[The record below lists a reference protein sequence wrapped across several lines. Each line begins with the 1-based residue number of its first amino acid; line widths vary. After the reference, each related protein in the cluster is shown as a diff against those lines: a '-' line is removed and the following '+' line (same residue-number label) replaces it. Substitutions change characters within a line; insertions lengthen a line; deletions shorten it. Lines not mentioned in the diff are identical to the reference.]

1 MQTFQDRLRS
11 LIDALGITKTKFAED
26 LHVSSAFVSML
37 CSGKSLPSDR
47 TIADICR
54 KYNVSEAWL
63 RTGEG
68 EMKQKLTRNQE
79 IAEFMGVVMH
89 DPDDSPR
96 KRFVSII
103 SKLSVDEWQLLAE
116 IAKKWPRTVTAL
128 GSFFYATSPRMKR
141 QTRSSCSVVAS
152 RSMRRMSC
160 R

>member
-54 KYNVSEAWL
+54 KYNVSETWL

-79 IAEFMGVVMH
+79 IAEFMASIMR
-89 DPDDSPR
+89 DPDDAPR
-96 KRFVSII
+96 KRFISIV
-103 SKLSVDEWQLLAE
+103 SKLDIEEWQLLDA
-116 IAKKWPRTVTAL
+116 IAKKWTEDE
-128 GSFFYATSPRMKR
+128 
-141 QTRSSCSVVAS
+141 
-152 RSMRRMSC
+152 
-160 R
+160 

>member
-47 TIADICR
+47 TIANICR
-54 KYNVSEAWL
+54 EYGVSETWL

-79 IAEFMGVVMH
+79 IAEFMASIMR
-89 DPDDSPR
+89 DPDDAPR
-96 KRFVSII
+96 KRFISIV
-103 SKLSVDEWQLLAE
+103 SKLDVEEWQLLAD
-116 IAKKWPRTVTAL
+116 IAKKWTEDE
-128 GSFFYATSPRMKR
+128 
-141 QTRSSCSVVAS
+141 
-152 RSMRRMSC
+152 
-160 R
+160 

>member
-54 KYNVSEAWL
+54 KYNVSETWL
-63 RTGEG
+63 RTGDG

-116 IAKKWPRTVTAL
+116 IAKKMAEDE
-128 GSFFYATSPRMKR
+128 
-141 QTRSSCSVVAS
+141 
-152 RSMRRMSC
+152 
-160 R
+160 

>member
-1 MQTFQDRLRS
+1 METINQRIDF
-11 LIDALGITKTKFAED
+11 LIKELGFTKTKFAES
-26 LHVSSAFVSML
+26 LHVSSQFVSSL
-37 CSGKSLPSDR
+37 CSGAKQPSDR

-54 KYNVSEAWL
+54 EYGVSETWL

-116 IAKKWPRTVTAL
+116 IAKK
-128 GSFFYATSPRMKR
+128 
-141 QTRSSCSVVAS
+141 
-152 RSMRRMSC
+152 MSEDG
-160 R
+160 